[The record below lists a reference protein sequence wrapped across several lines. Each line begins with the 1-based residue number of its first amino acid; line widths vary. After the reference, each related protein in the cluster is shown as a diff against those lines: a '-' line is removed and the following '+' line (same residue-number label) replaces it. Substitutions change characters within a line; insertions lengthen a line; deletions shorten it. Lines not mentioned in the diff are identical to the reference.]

1 MSSAFY
7 SRCFNQ
13 KYFRFFTFKYLH
25 LYNEILGML
34 GHKRKHSSGFIDTYA
49 NNLTLSLNN
58 IFTLHFDSN
67 LFSEVRSGVL
77 VFLLMTSW
85 CVHVCVCTYVYV
97 CVGGRYMWMC
107 VCLTKWF
114 RDWHHKS
121 SPIALNLIFE
131 NFNRMCSLT
140 VSCIA
145 FFPAFFPPSLLPFF
159 FFPPFF
165 FLKPIESI
173 QDY

>member
-77 VFLLMTSW
+77 VFSTYDILVCACV
-85 CVHVCVCTYVYV
+85 CVHLCICVCRGKVHVNVCV
-97 CVGGRYMWMC
+97 
-107 VCLTKWF
+107 F
-114 RDWHHKS
+114 D
-121 SPIALNLIFE
+121 
-131 NFNRMCSLT
+131 
-140 VSCIA
+140 
-145 FFPAFFPPSLLPFF
+145 
-159 FFPPFF
+159 
-165 FLKPIESI
+165 
-173 QDY
+173 